1 MEQVENATAA
11 FLTSRNAVD
20 LVAYDNCA
28 RALPDVFGPR
38 RIIVAMKSS
47 LPTLMELFHLKVQK
61 SRVVSPKGC
70 VVGGVSIYW
79 I

>member
-47 LPTLMELFHLKVQK
+47 LPTLMELFHLKFKK
-61 SRVVSPKGC
+61 SRVVSPK
-70 VVGGVSIYW
+70 VVWWVV
-79 I
+79 